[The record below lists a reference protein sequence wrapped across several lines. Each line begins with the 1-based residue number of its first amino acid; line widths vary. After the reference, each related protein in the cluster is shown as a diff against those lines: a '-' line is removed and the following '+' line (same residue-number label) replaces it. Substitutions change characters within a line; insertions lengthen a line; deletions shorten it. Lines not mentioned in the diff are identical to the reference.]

1 MISSVS
7 AAETAYARDYF
18 PDRNM
23 NALREST
30 AVLEKTVSSQRSDIL
45 QLSNASGEPDIKDPI
60 LKNIIERVKHAK
72 LKLSTKMKLLD
83 YIWNMMKAGGQQGE
97 QAAAD
102 PGKMAKA
109 IYNLIA
115 MMESQERYE
124 LSVGELNKHIK
135 EINRRISALLE
146 KDEKDKKDAEKLA
159 QASEQAKSRGNSETQ
174 IEDDLKSFQSEK
186 EAVTASFSSQEMEGT
201 EEDLTA

>member
-1 MISSVS
+1 MISSLS

-18 PDRNM
+18 PDRAM

-30 AVLEKTVSSQRSDIL
+30 AVLEKTVFSQRNDIL
-45 QLSNASGEPDIKDPI
+45 QLSNASDEPDIKDPI
-60 LKNIIERVKHAK
+60 LKNIIERVKRAK
-72 LKLSTKMKLLD
+72 LKLSTKIKLLD